1 MDLLQETLILCK
13 KYNIKPEKSK
23 GQNFLINEDIYDKI
37 ITMADLKPDDTVLE
51 IGPGLGFLTRKLA
64 VKVKKVITVEVD
76 SQLVD
81 FLQRDFKQKKINN
94 IKIFNNDIL
103 QARGNNFSKLGKYK
117 VVSNLP
123 YNITSIFLRKLLSL
137 NNKPQAII
145 LMLQKEVV
153 DRIIAE
159 PPKMS
164 LLSCSV
170 QFYAKAKL
178 MLNVSKDNFYPR
190 PKVDSA
196 IIKIVP
202 DKKLLPDYDEEK
214 KFFKLLHIGYSAK
227 RKMLKNNLAGG
238 LKISPSTAE
247 NIIKQ
252 ANLNEKVRSEQLNI
266 QDWLNIYGFLKK
278 TS

>member
-1 MDLLQETLILCK
+1 MDLLQETLALCK

-37 ITMADLKPDDTVLE
+37 ITMADLKPDDTILE
-51 IGPGLGFLTRKLA
+51 IGPGLGFLTRKLST
-64 VKVKKVITVEVD
+64 KVKKVITVEVD

-81 FLQRDFKQKKINN
+81 FLKQDFKQKKINN
-94 IKIFNNDIL
+94 IKIFHNDIL
-103 QARGNNFSKLGKYK
+103 QARGNNFSKLGNYK

-153 DRIIAE
+153 DRIIAQA
-159 PPKMS
+159 PKMS

-170 QFYAKAKL
+170 QFYATANL
-178 MLNVSKDNFYPR
+178 MLDVSKDNFYPR

-238 LKISPSTAE
+238 LKISPSASE
-247 NIIKQ
+247 NLIKQ
-252 ANLNEKVRSEQLNI
+252 ANLNEKVRSEQLTI
-266 QDWLNIYGFLKK
+266 QDWLKIYGFLKK

>member
-64 VKVKKVITVEVD
+64 VKVKKIITVEVD

-238 LKISPSTAE
+238 LKISPSIAE